1 MGRCKS
7 AGDCDI
13 CHHACLTY
21 DEYACFDFTS
31 MNSMVCLGADPDRT
45 GGVYYP
51 TSCYHEY
58 LTQCLHERLNWL
70 DVEPTWIFS
79 GHVVSYINL

>member
-31 MNSMVCLGADPDRT
+31 VNIMICLGADPDRT

-51 TSCYHEY
+51 TGCYHE
-58 LTQCLHERLNWL
+58 
-70 DVEPTWIFS
+70 
-79 GHVVSYINL
+79 

>member
-13 CHHACLTY
+13 CQQECLTY
-21 DEYACFDFTS
+21 DDYEYFDFTS
-31 MNSMVCLGADPDRT
+31 MNSMICLGTDPDRT

-51 TSCYHEY
+51 SSCYHEY
-58 LTQCLHERLNWL
+58 IKRCLSERLNWL
-70 DVEPTWIFS
+70 DVEPTWRFS
-79 GHVVSYINL
+79 GHIISYVDL